1 MIQMIARMLIRY
13 GLVAFI
19 AVLMVYVTQQV
30 IIEFREVSPDPGV
43 TALLGTALGALAM
56 GLTTSLKDLYSP
68 NGPEPKSD

>member
-19 AVLMVYVTQQV
+19 AVLMVYITQQV
-30 IIEFREVSPDPGV
+30 IVEFREVSPDPGV
-43 TALLGTALGALAM
+43 TALLGTAFGALAM
-56 GLTTSLKDLYSP
+56 GLTTALKDLYGP